1 MIRLPATPMA
11 KFHPSTLPNWMC
23 KKYTEKDLKLEG
35 GLPGVL
41 PRKWSNKNMKRATD
55 CDSIW
60 MLDSYTKF
68 VSASFRILQD
78 SGYDPESLSHKAD
91 SHLAK
96 KRDTKLCVNRCAKVE
111 EIMKHRFYSH
121 HHHIAVSRGNKLYDI
136 LHPSGMA
143 TFAHEGIV
151 VLEDSR
157 QKLQRLALTPVMS
170 GHVP

>member
-1 MIRLPATPMA
+1 M
-11 KFHPSTLPNWMC
+11 
-23 KKYTEKDLKLEG
+23 
-35 GLPGVL
+35 PGVL
-41 PRKWSNKNMKRATD
+41 PRKRSNKNMKRATD

-111 EIMKHRFYSH
+111 GIMKHRFYSH

-170 GHVP
+170 GHAP